1 VTRDFGRV
9 PQLEHKVHVVA
20 AMLSTCKRTDTL
32 LQVAAVA
39 PGKSVLEAVLR
50 VQKFNSSTH
59 TLGLLGR
66 GFDAA
71 GNDWTP
77 CSMRQV
83 IERLHQRALPE
94 LSTPSTPEGSI
105 ASKFG
110 AAEHAEA
117 AVGVVDQGV
126 DDGNVVERLQLVQEA
141 LAVGRTA
148 QQKFIAARDYV
159 QGLLFALAG
168 IQHHVCVLKRVCLQ
182 ELVENR
188 FQGLPVQVYISLV
201 KIKKH
206 MARRISNHLGVVA
219 RLLLH
224 LGPH

>member
-1 VTRDFGRV
+1 MTRDFGRV